1 MSDRRER
8 LLEAV
13 KAARE
18 MCNQVDR
25 GPWIAEHDEYAGY
38 DCMWGGWR
46 VRKEGPFEGSVV
58 VVECGRGEIVHAHA
72 ERQADFIARSRTLL
86 PALLAVAEAQVIEH
100 EIRPCSCGTV
110 RCKTLRC
117 DGCDGMRIDPAGC
130 PVLAA
135 WANAF
140 GVEE

>member
-86 PALLAVAEAQVIEH
+86 PALLAVAEEQIESHH
-100 EIRPCSCGTV
+100 EIPANQAEQG
-110 RCKTLRC
+110 L
-117 DGCDGMRIDPAGC
+117 PAGAVMC
-130 PVLAA
+130 CYGCNGGSLPCHVIVA
-135 WANAF
+135 WAAAF